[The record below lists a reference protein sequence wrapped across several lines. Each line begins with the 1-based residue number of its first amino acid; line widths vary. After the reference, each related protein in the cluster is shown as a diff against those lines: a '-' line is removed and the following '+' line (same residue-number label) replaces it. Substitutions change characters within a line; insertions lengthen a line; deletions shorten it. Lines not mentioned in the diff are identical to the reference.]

1 MVVDDCEGP
10 PLWGSFL
17 RVVIDVERT
26 GGKTRDGGRAVE
38 TAGVGRYEMVGGGK
52 LLYENIYYIS
62 NPQVLEVES
71 REDRPPQM
79 SQMEF
84 LF

>member
-1 MVVDDCEGP
+1 VVDDCEGP

-38 TAGVGRYEMVGGGK
+38 TAGVGRYEMVGGG
-52 LLYENIYYIS
+52 
-62 NPQVLEVES
+62 
-71 REDRPPQM
+71 
-79 SQMEF
+79 
-84 LF
+84 

>member
-1 MVVDDCEGP
+1 MWKG
-10 PLWGSFL
+10 LA
-17 RVVIDVERT
+17 
-26 GGKTRDGGRAVE
+26 GRH
-38 TAGVGRYEMVGGGK
+38 EMVDGRLKLPGSEDTRWSGAVK